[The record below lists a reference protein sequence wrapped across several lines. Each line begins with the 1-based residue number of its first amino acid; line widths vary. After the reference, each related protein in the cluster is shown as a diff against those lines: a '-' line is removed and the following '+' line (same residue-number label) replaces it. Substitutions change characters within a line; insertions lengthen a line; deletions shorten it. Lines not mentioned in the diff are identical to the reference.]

1 MDEKKNRNN
10 EEEKQ
15 YFNKEDAYRTLELTN
30 SWVGNVDTKISFAL
44 ALVGV
49 LSAFVFKDGLPSAF
63 QTVIDK
69 GNWSLITGG
78 DIIAAIFVALLYLA
92 SFSSLVLLLLGMMAR
107 TKAKGDSIFFF
118 GTIGAK
124 KLEDY
129 KSKIKGYEEEHIK
142 DDLIEQIHTNSQICK
157 KKMWFYNKGI
167 LLILVTVILWFVC
180 MIFQLI

>member
-15 YFNKEDAYRTLELTN
+15 YFDKEDAYRTLELTN
-30 SWVGNVDTKISFAL
+30 AWVGNVDTKISFAL

-49 LSAFVFKDGLPSAF
+49 LSAFVFKGGLPSAF

-78 DIIAAIFVALLYLA
+78 DIISVMIVSLLYLT
-92 SFSSLVLLLLGMMAR
+92 SLSSLVFLLFGMIAR
-107 TKAKGDSIFFF
+107 TKANGDSLFFF

-129 KSKIKGYEEEHIK
+129 KSKINGYEEEHIK

-157 KKMWFYNKGI
+157 KKMWFYNKGM

>member
-1 MDEKKNRNN
+1 MSQNN
-10 EEEKQ
+10 ENKQ
-15 YFNKEDAYRTLELTN
+15 YFDQEDAYRTLELTN

-49 LSAFVFKDGLPSAF
+49 LAAYVFKDGLPSAF

-78 DIIAAIFVALLYLA
+78 DIIAVVIVVLLYLA
-92 SFSSLVLLLLGMMAR
+92 SFSSLVLLLLGMIAR

-129 KSKIKGYEEEHIK
+129 KSKIKGYEEEQIK